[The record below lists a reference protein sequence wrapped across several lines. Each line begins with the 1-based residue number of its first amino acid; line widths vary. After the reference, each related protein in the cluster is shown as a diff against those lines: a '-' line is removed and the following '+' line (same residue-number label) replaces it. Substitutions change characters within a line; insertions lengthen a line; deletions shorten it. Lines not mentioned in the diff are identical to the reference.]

1 MYKGKRIVAI
11 IPARGGSKGIP
22 NKNIIEVGGK
32 PLIAY
37 TIETALQSKYVDNIF
52 VTTDS
57 EKIAKIS
64 RQWGASVPFLRP
76 SILATDDAKIIDAV
90 IHTLE
95 NLPELY
101 DYVLILQPT
110 QPLRTTIQIDKAI
123 ELIINSQEDSLVSVS
138 KAKQHPILMRTI
150 DENGKLQSLLRQN
163 STVRRQD
170 FQDIYI
176 VDGSI
181 YINAIPALN
190 NNTSLNDNDL
200 AFITNSKMVDIDE
213 FDDLEKLEELI
224 KR

>member
-76 SILATDDAKIIDAV
+76 SILATDEAKIIDAV